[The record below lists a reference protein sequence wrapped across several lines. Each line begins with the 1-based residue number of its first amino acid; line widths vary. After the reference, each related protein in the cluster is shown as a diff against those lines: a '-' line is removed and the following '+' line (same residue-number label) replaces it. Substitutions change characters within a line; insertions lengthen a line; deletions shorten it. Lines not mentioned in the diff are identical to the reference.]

1 MNTPTTVQARP
12 PVPAASRSWTRHLV
26 TAVRILLGL
35 AFVVFGANGFLNFI
49 PPPPTPL
56 PEGAAAF
63 AGALF
68 KTGYMLPLIGATQ
81 LIAGALLLANRFV
94 PLALVFLAPFLV
106 NAAVFHLVLEP
117 SGLGMTGVF
126 VALEL
131 FLVWSYRTAYRP
143 LLTPRWPR
151 D

>member
-1 MNTPTTVQARP
+1 M
-12 PVPAASRSWTRHLV
+12 
-26 TAVRILLGL
+26 RILLGL
-35 AFVVFGANGFLNFI
+35 PFVVFGANGFLNFI

-81 LIAGALLLANRFV
+81 LIAGALLIANRFV

-106 NAAVFHLVLEP
+106 NAAAFHLVLEP

-126 VALEL
+126 VALAL
-131 FLVWSYRTAYRP
+131 FLAWSYRTAYRP
-143 LLTPRWPR
+143 LLAPRWPR